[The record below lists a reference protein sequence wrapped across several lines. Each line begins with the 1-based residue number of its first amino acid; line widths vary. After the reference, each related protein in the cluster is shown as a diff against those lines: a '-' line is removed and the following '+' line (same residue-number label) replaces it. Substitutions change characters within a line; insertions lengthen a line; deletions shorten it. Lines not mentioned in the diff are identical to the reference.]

1 VVGVTSFGAVP
12 STRLRRVGRLL
23 AQNQGANDD
32 AAPAVTSG
40 SILDEVDFSA
50 FDESEYEDAE
60 VEVSADLDTGS
71 EGAVGLGDSEDGVEA
86 GGQWWDAL
94 STIDDEEED
103 DDITEGSEKASAWD
117 ASMGGT
123 RANPKASGKGASTLP
138 RALKRRP
145 VPLVAILGRPNVGK
159 SMLANR
165 ISGKHNR
172 GAIVHDEV
180 GVTRDR
186 TYLRSEWCGS
196 TFDVVDTGG
205 LVFDDDSSSL
215 FLEQIRQQAA
225 IALSEATCAVLVVDG
240 QAGRQ
245 PLDEQVAA
253 FLRKEWSSKIPVYV
267 AVNKCESQVTGDL
280 NAADFWSLGLGQPMP
295 VSGIHGSGVAEL
307 LDELKP
313 HLYEVS
319 ARETERGLQKRG
331 ATVGVLMIF
340 SCASIVLFRL
350 FIRILYARAPC
361 HFTCT
366 VVDNLL
372 GKVVCWLFTPPVSYS

>member
-1 VVGVTSFGAVP
+1 LNALDRSA
-12 STRLRRVGRLL
+12 S
-23 AQNQGANDD
+23 DD
-32 AAPAVTSG
+32 AAAVASG
-40 SILDEVDFSA
+40 GFILDAVDFSA
-50 FDESEYEDAE
+50 PFDESEYDDAE
-60 VEVSADLDTGS
+60 VEEGSA
-71 EGAVGLGDSEDGVEA
+71 EGGVAA
-86 GGQWWDAL
+86 GGQWWDSL
-94 STIDDEEED
+94 GDTKDGD
-103 DDITEGSEKASAWD
+103 DDDDDDAGGSDLKEAAWD
-117 ASMGGT
+117 VGMGGT

-186 TYLRSEWCGS
+186 TYLRSEWCGA

-205 LVFDDDSSSL
+205 LVFDDDTTSL

-253 FLRKEWSSKIPVYV
+253 FLRREWSSKIPIVV

-280 NAADFWSLGLGQPMP
+280 NAADFWSLGLGAPLP

-307 LDELKP
+307 LDELAP
-313 HLYEVS
+313 HLY
-319 ARETERGLQKRG
+319 
-331 ATVGVLMIF
+331 
-340 SCASIVLFRL
+340 
-350 FIRILYARAPC
+350 
-361 HFTCT
+361 
-366 VVDNLL
+366 
-372 GKVVCWLFTPPVSYS
+372 KVKAVAAFE

>member
-1 VVGVTSFGAVP
+1 M
-12 STRLRRVGRLL
+12 GRLL
-23 AQNQGANDD
+23 AQDRGENDD

-50 FDESEYEDAE
+50 FDESEYEDAD
-60 VEVSADLDTGS
+60 VELSADLDTGS
-71 EGAVGLGDSEDGVEA
+71 DGAVGTGSSEGGVEA
-86 GGQWWDAL
+86 DGQWWDAL
-94 STIDDEEED
+94 SNAAD
-103 DDITEGSEKASAWD
+103 DDDQDNEDAKESEEATAWD

-253 FLRKEWSSKIPVYV
+253 FLRKEWSSKMPVMV

-313 HLYEVS
+313 HLYEV
-319 ARETERGLQKRG
+319 
-331 ATVGVLMIF
+331 
-340 SCASIVLFRL
+340 
-350 FIRILYARAPC
+350 RI
-361 HFTCT
+361 
-366 VVDNLL
+366 
-372 GKVVCWLFTPPVSYS
+372 GM